1 MYLNVNKPIVK
12 MLDEFLINSRVP
24 NILFNGPSGTGKKKL
39 VFNYLNKIY
48 NNDTE
53 IIKKYTMILNCAHDK
68 GIKVIREDLKFF
80 AKTNLPQIPINN
92 ERSIHFKTIILLNAE
107 HLTIDAQSA
116 LRRCMELYSHTT
128 RFFMLVYN
136 KDKILKPILS
146 RFCDIYIPYPI
157 IKHKEVNLNINKSN
171 SQLNINHFNELR
183 KIEIEISFTDI
194 INKEQLPKLKDL
206 YKYAEHLYNEAYSIK
221 ELLEVLEN
229 NEYIKSKLTRKEIL
243 EKIIILNKLQIFTR
257 NEKLLLYY
265 SLYLFL
271 ISSNLKIENV
281 FFN

>member
-1 MYLNVNKPIVK
+1 
-12 MLDEFLINSRVP
+12 MLDNFLQYNRVP

-39 VFNYLNKIY
+39 VFNYINKIY
-48 NNDTE
+48 NNDSD
-53 IIKKYTMILNCAHDK
+53 IIQKYTMTLNCAHDK
-68 GIKVIREDLKFF
+68 GIKVIRDDLKFF
-80 AKTNLPQIPINN
+80 AKTNLPLIPINN

-146 RFCDIYIPYPI
+146 RFCDIYIPYPVM
-157 IKHKEVNLNINKSN
+157 KNKEVNLNLNKSN
-171 SQLNINHFNELR
+171 KQLNMTSFNELR
-183 KIEIEISFTDI
+183 NKELEISFTNI
-194 INKEQLPKLKDL
+194 IKQELSLKQSDL
-206 YKYAEHLYNEAYSIK
+206 YEYAENLYNKAYSIK

>member
-1 MYLNVNKPIVK
+1 MSLIIHKSIVK
-12 MLDEFLINSRVP
+12 ILDEFLISNRVP
-24 NILFNGPSGTGKKKL
+24 NILFNGPSGTGKKTL
-39 VFNYLNKIY
+39 VFDYLNKIY
-48 NNDTE
+48 NNDSD

-68 GIKVIREDLKFF
+68 GIKVIRDDLKFF
-80 AKTNLPQIPINN
+80 AKTNLPQISINN
-92 ERSIHFKTIILLNAE
+92 ERTIHFKTIILLNAE

-157 IKHKEVNLNINKSN
+157 IKHKEVNLNTNKSN
-171 SQLNINHFNELR
+171 NQLNMNKFNECQKKTLEMSL
-183 KIEIEISFTDI
+183 INI
-194 INKEQLPKLKDL
+194 INQEKSLTLKCL
-206 YKYAEHLYNEAYSIK
+206 YEYAEDLYNEAYSIK

-229 NEYIKSKLTRKEIL
+229 NEYIKSKFERKHIL
-243 EKIIILNKLQIFTR
+243 EKIIILNKLQVFTR
-257 NEKLLLYY
+257 SEKLLLYY

-271 ISSNLKIENV
+271 MSSNLKIENV

>member
-1 MYLNVNKPIVK
+1 MSLNVNKSIVK
-12 MLDEFLINSRVP
+12 MLDNFLIYNRVP
-24 NILFNGPSGTGKKKL
+24 NILFNGPSGSGKKTL
-39 VFNYLNKIY
+39 VFNYINKIY
-48 NNDTE
+48 NNESE
-53 IIKKYTMILNCAHDK
+53 IIKKYTMVLNCAHEK
-68 GIKVIREDLKFF
+68 GIKVIRDDLKFF
-80 AKTNLPQIPINN
+80 AKTNLPQIPIHN

-146 RFCDIYIPYPI
+146 RFCDIYIPYPL
-157 IKHKEVNLNINKSN
+157 IKNQDINLNINKSN
-171 SQLNINHFNELR
+171 KQLDITHFNELR
-183 KIEIEISFTDI
+183 NKELEISFINI
-194 INKEQLPKLKDL
+194 ITQDPSLKQSDL
-206 YKYAEHLYNEAYSIK
+206 YEYAENLYNNAYSIK

-229 NEYIKSKLTRKEIL
+229 NEYIKSKLKRKEIL
-243 EKIIILNKLQIFTR
+243 EKTIILNKLQIFTR

-265 SLYLFL
+265 CLYLFL

-281 FFN
+281 SFN